1 MTAPIKPNRRALLT
15 ASLGVAVAATPLGR
29 ALADSGEVT
38 LPRVTDLAADARIM
52 RERGLP
58 MLLMVSQT
66 HCGYCE
72 EVKREVIRP
81 MIISGDYD
89 DRVLIREILIDPFD
103 KIPDFDGTPR
113 DPNVIAARYKAWV
126 TPTLL
131 FLGPD
136 GEVLSE
142 RILGVN
148 TPEMYGWYVDS
159 AIDEAL
165 GKLRDGAG

>member
-1 MTAPIKPNRRALLT
+1 MTPLLHSARRAATVALLICIGLVPGT
-15 ASLGVAVAATPLGR
+15 WALGDS
-29 ALADSGEVT
+29 ADIK
-38 LPRVTDLAADARIM
+38 LPRVTDLAADAEIM
-52 RERGLP
+52 RERALP

-66 HCGYCE
+66 HCSYCE
-72 EVKREVIRP
+72 TVKREVIRP

-89 DRVLIREILIDPFD
+89 DRVLIREILIDPID
-103 KIPDFDGTPR
+103 KIPDFDGIPR

-142 RILGVN
+142 KILGVN

-159 AIDEAL
+159 AIEEAL
-165 GKLRDGAG
+165 DKLRDGRG